1 MPARAERTGRIVY
14 HSRVDGERR
23 VALSGRHM
31 KQLFEFLPLVL
42 FFTAYQMDGKVLSV
56 GTWSHTFDGIFS
68 ATAVLMISSVA
79 SWLFASVWERKNDRR
94 LMWMTIAIIIF
105 GAATLILRDQR
116 FIQWKPTVFNWVL
129 ALVFLGSHF
138 IGQRPVLQRLL
149 GGQLVLPQN
158 IWTRLSMLWI
168 GNFTVVGA
176 LNLIVAYQYEESF
189 WVAYKLYS
197 SIGFTLLL
205 MLLTIAIVA
214 PHLKDQDPDAGAEGT
229 KGSS

>member
-1 MPARAERTGRIVY
+1 
-14 HSRVDGERR
+14 
-23 VALSGRHM
+23 M
-31 KQLFEFLPLVL
+31 KQLLEFLPLVL
-42 FFTAYQMDGKVLSV
+42 FFTAYQMDGEVLSV

-79 SWLFASVWERKNDRR
+79 SWLFASIWERKNDRR

-105 GAATLILRDQR
+105 GAATLVLRDQR

-214 PHLKDQDPDAGAEGT
+214 PHLKVQDPGAGAEGT
-229 KGSS
+229 EGSS